1 MKISKLVILILA
13 FFCCANVNAQSPQ
26 LINYQAVVR
35 DAGGIVVANKVVGF
49 RLSIL
54 SGSST
59 GTPQYTEM
67 HSATTN
73 AFGLV
78 TLNIGLG
85 TPTVGTMSAVTW
97 ATGSKF
103 LRVEVDINGG
113 STFTALGTTQF
124 LSVPYALYAATS
136 GSSAASGWG
145 MTGNSTTAANFI
157 GTTNVD
163 DLRFNTEGSQK
174 MVLKNNGYLGL
185 GTNTPDFKM
194 SIENAANSTA
204 GIDDGRTL
212 LQLHNK
218 STASFATTNLRIKT
232 GNTQFVTMLAHYGP
246 TYTQYPNFADYG
258 LMLSTG
264 PGLMMQAP
272 AGNIRFMTGAAPSNV
287 GINDRMIITNEGY
300 VGIGT
305 ITPTNKLHIEG
316 DESGIGDV
324 DNRIMLKLKNN
335 STSSASNV
343 AQIFQAG
350 NSGTFTIMNHHSS
363 TYTVSANA
371 DDMGQVWSSGKG
383 LILRA
388 SPASASQDYQGSI
401 RFYTGWNSNSTFASN
416 ERMRVA
422 ANGNVGIG
430 TNTPTHRLRV
440 ETNSDISSSIDRLQM
455 QLHNS
460 SNSSESFAGLG
471 ISAGNSGTNTWIEH
485 LSANYNVY
493 ASVYPDFNDM
503 SYLVS
508 SGANGMYLLSG
519 TDGAN
524 SKIRFGVGSSNNIPV
539 TRMTLNKTGL
549 GIGTE
554 TPKAKIEVANGDV
567 YVSDA
572 TKGIILKSP
581 NGNCWRV
588 TIDNTGNFVRTAITC
603 PN

>member
-1 MKISKLVILILA
+1 M
-13 FFCCANVNAQSPQ
+13 
-26 LINYQAVVR
+26 R

-272 AGNIRFMTGAAPSNV
+272 AGNIRFMTGPAPNNV
-287 GINDRMIITNEGY
+287 GINDRMIITNEG
-300 VGIGT
+300 
-305 ITPTNKLHIEG
+305 
-316 DESGIGDV
+316 
-324 DNRIMLKLKNN
+324 
-335 STSSASNV
+335 
-343 AQIFQAG
+343 
-350 NSGTFTIMNHHSS
+350 
-363 TYTVSANA
+363 
-371 DDMGQVWSSGKG
+371 
-383 LILRA
+383 
-388 SPASASQDYQGSI
+388 
-401 RFYTGWNSNSTFASN
+401 
-416 ERMRVA
+416 
-422 ANGNVGIG
+422 NVGIG
-430 TNTPTHRLRV
+430 TTTPTHRLRV
-440 ETNSDISSSIDRLQM
+440 ETNSDISGYIDRLQM

-588 TIDNTGNFVRTAITC
+588 TMDNTGNFVRTAITC